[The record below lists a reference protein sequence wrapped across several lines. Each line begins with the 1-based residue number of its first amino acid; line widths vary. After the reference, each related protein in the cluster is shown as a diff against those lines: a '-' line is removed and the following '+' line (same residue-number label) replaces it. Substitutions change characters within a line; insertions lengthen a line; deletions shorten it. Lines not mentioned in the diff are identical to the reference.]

1 MKAANV
7 VLYIPF
13 EHLTADHSGPETLQK
28 LAHLLQS
35 VNVTVPDDDAIE
47 CLWKHLVKDAPKK
60 KRSKTYTPGWTMQ
73 QKTAMVK
80 MLNGLLALPWI
91 LNETDN
97 LAEVLVSYRND
108 IDQDLLVDW
117 AAINTTSG

>member
-1 MKAANV
+1 
-7 VLYIPF
+7 
-13 EHLTADHSGPETLQK
+13 
-28 LAHLLQS
+28 
-35 VNVTVPDDDAIE
+35 
-47 CLWKHLVKDAPKK
+47 
-60 KRSKTYTPGWTMQ
+60 
-73 QKTAMVK
+73 MVK

-91 LNETDN
+91 HNETDN

>member
-1 MKAANV
+1 MWHRMKAANV

-60 KRSKTYTPGWTMQ
+60 REAKRTHRAGPCNKKPQWL
-73 QKTAMVK
+73 KC
-80 MLNGLLALPWI
+80 
-91 LNETDN
+91 
-97 LAEVLVSYRND
+97 
-108 IDQDLLVDW
+108 
-117 AAINTTSG
+117 